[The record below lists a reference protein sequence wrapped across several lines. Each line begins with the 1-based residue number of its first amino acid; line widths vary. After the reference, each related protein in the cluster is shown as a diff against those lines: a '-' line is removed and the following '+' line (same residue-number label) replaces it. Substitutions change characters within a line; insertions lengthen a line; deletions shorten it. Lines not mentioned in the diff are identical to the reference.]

1 MISTGMAEM
10 IRRRRSALD
19 EGTREGVLD
28 LLSARCGE
36 AGASL
41 PFASHDT
48 RPGARFDRRVSIA
61 EPNRH
66 DLDGGG

>member
-28 LLSARCGE
+28 LLSAQCGE
-36 AGASL
+36 AGALL

-48 RPGARFDRRVSIA
+48 RLGARFDHRVSIA
-61 EPNRH
+61 EPSRH
-66 DLDGGG
+66 DLDGDG